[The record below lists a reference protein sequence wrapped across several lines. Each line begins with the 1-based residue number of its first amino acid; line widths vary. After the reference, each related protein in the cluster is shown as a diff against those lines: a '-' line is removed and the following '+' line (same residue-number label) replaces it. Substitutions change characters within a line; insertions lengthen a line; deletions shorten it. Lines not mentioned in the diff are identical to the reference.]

1 MASEKT
7 ELISEAAIF
16 RSLVRLETK
25 QDQIL
30 SNQNDIATD
39 HKELKARMNKVE
51 NRQNWLMGAVAATGA
66 GFTILTKLGLI

>member
-1 MASEKT
+1 MPEKN

-30 SNQNDIATD
+30 SNQHEITAD
-39 HKELKARMNKVE
+39 HKELKERMNKVE
-51 NRQNWLMGAVAATGA
+51 NRQNWFMGAIAATGA
-66 GFTILTKLGLI
+66 GFTILTKMGLI

>member
-1 MASEKT
+1 MSSEKH

-30 SNQNDIATD
+30 SNQNEITAD
-39 HKELKARMNKVE
+39 HKELKERMNKVE
-51 NRQNWLMGAVAATGA
+51 NRQNWFMGAIAATGA
-66 GFTILTKLGLI
+66 GFTILNRMGLV